1 MKQNFDQACWVINQ
15 SEIVKLASGIFFCL
29 LSCTSYLS
37 EPTSI
42 EAGTADKLFVSH
54 FSELLAALWTSNW
67 TLIFNANTRPVLFQ
81 NYSTPS
87 LWFFK
92 PCWLWFLFTFPW
104 LCWLLTISG
113 NPQICGLSTR
123 LGTLHW
129 KYSPY
134 SFIHEI
140 FRYNGF
146 DSLERICQFL
156 LRYML
161 WYSTN
166 IQQSSLWDL
175 I

>member
-1 MKQNFDQACWVINQ
+1 MKTKFW
-15 SEIVKLASGIFFCL
+15 SGL
-29 LSCTSYLS
+29 LSYQSNWNSKTGKWDFFLSSYLS
-37 EPTSI
+37 EPTST

-67 TLIFNANTRPVLFQ
+67 TLIFNTNTRPVLFQ

-104 LCWLLTISG
+104 LCWLLTISD

-140 FRYNGF
+140 IRYNGF
-146 DSLERICQFL
+146 NSLERICQFL
-156 LRYML
+156 LRDML

>member
-1 MKQNFDQACWVINQ
+1 MGFFSV
-15 SEIVKLASGIFFCL
+15 FFCL
-29 LSCTSYLS
+29 LPGTSYLS
-37 EPTSI
+37 EPTST
-42 EAGTADKLFVSH
+42 EAGTADKLSVSL

-81 NYSTPS
+81 NYSTPF

-104 LCWLLTISG
+104 LCWLLTIMD
-113 NPQICGLSTR
+113 NPKICGLSTR

-146 DSLERICQFL
+146 DSLKRICQFL
-156 LRYML
+156 LRDML